1 MLQITKPTLLLDTQ
15 KVRRNITRMAEKAQR
30 CGVRL
35 RPHFKTHQSAVIGEW
50 FRAQGITDITVSSV
64 DMAIYF
70 ARHGWDDIT
79 IAFPVNWLEI
89 DKINYL
95 AETIHLHL
103 LVESR
108 TTVNFLA
115 SHIQHPVS
123 IWLEVD
129 TGYGR
134 TGIHWQSEDELRE
147 VADGVAAADH
157 LTLTGLLTHAGHAYG
172 PTTPERAAHL
182 YLETVTRLQSARTSL
197 NQPDLWL
204 SLGDTP
210 TCTLVDDFTGID
222 EIRPG
227 NFVFYDYM
235 QVQNGV
241 CSIDDVAIALACPIV
256 SIHPE
261 RQEIILYGGA
271 VHLSKEY
278 LTRPD
283 GRSTFGAIALPTPS
297 GWGHPIP
304 DVYVHRLSQEHGI
317 VHAPSNFIPQI
328 QIGDI
333 LLVIPIHSCLT
344 ANLRQAYLTLDGE
357 TIPMAGIL

>member
-1 MLQITKPTLLLDTQ
+1 MPPITKPTLLLDTQ
-15 KVRRNITRMAEKAQR
+15 KAKRNITRMAEKAQR

-35 RPHFKTHQSAVIGEW
+35 RPHFKTHQSAIIGEW

-89 DKINYL
+89 DKINHL

-103 LVESR
+103 LVESLES
-108 TTVNFLA
+108 VKFLA
-115 SHIQHPVS
+115 AHMKHPVS
-123 IWLEVD
+123 LWLEID

-134 TGIHWQSEDELRE
+134 TGVSWQAERELRE
-147 VADGVAAADH
+147 IAEGIAAADH

-172 PTTPERAAHL
+172 PTTSERATQL
-182 YLETVTRLQSARTSL
+182 YQETVTRLQASRTSL
-197 NQPDLWL
+197 HQPELWL

-210 TCTLVDDFTGID
+210 TCTLVDDFDGVD

-227 NFVFYDYM
+227 NFVFYDFM
-235 QVQNGV
+235 QAQNGV
-241 CSIDDVAIALACPIV
+241 CSPDDVAIALACPVV

-261 RQEIILYGGA
+261 RQEITLYGGA

-283 GRSTFGAIALPTPS
+283 GRSTFGAIALPTDS
-297 GWGHPIP
+297 GWGDPLP
-304 DVYVHRLSQEHGI
+304 EVFVQRLSQEHGI
-317 VHAPSNFIPQI
+317 VQAPRDFIQQI
-328 QIGDI
+328 HIGDV
-333 LLVIPIHSCLT
+333 LLVLPVHSCLT
-344 ANLRQAYLTLDGE
+344 ANLRQSYLTLEGE